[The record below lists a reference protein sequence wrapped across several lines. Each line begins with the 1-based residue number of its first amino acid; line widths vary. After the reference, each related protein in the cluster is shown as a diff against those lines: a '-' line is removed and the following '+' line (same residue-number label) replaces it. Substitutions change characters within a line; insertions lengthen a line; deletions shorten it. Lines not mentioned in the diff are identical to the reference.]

1 MDALSA
7 LCIAL
12 RINIMKR
19 FSNLLLFAMSL
30 SFGLA
35 ANHANA
41 LTVYT
46 AGPGSLGKKL
56 AQGFEKKTGIKV
68 DLFQATT
75 GKVMARLEAEADNP
89 HADVLISASWDT
101 ARDLDKRGW
110 LLNYESPNAV
120 HVPAA
125 FKAPSYVAQGISAL
139 CIVWNTRTGLPEPH
153 DWRDLAAP
161 AYRNQVTMPD
171 PALSGAT
178 LDLLLGLQ
186 TRLGKQADALFDNL
200 HRNGMVVLGP
210 NAQAL
215 NPVLQGAKAAVFGA
229 VDYVAYGALTSG
241 ESIKVIFPS
250 SGTVVA
256 PRPMMILKTSHVQ
269 NEARAF
275 IDYVLSPQGQKI
287 VADAWLMPAR
297 DDIASDRPLLKDMK
311 LLPQEGTTATVMHAD
326 VLKRFSA
333 LFGQH

>member
-1 MDALSA
+1 
-7 LCIAL
+7 
-12 RINIMKR
+12 MKR
-19 FSNLLLFAMSL
+19 FSISLIFTMSL

-35 ANHANA
+35 TEQAKA

-56 AQGFEKKTGIKV
+56 AQGFEKKSGIKV

-101 ARDLDKRGW
+101 ARDLEKRGW
-110 LLNYESPNAV
+110 LLPYESPNAA

-125 FKAPSYVAQGISAL
+125 FKTPSYVAQGISAL
-139 CIVWNTRTGLPEPH
+139 CIAWNTRTGVPEPH

-161 AYRNQVTMPD
+161 AFRNRVTMPD

-186 TRLGKQADALFDNL
+186 MRLGKRADDLFEDL

-215 NPVLQGAKAAVFGA
+215 NPVLQGAKSAVFGA
-229 VDYVAYGALTSG
+229 VDYVAYGALANG
-241 ESIKVIFPS
+241 ESIKIIFPS
-250 SGTVVA
+250 GGTVVA
-256 PRPMMILKTSHVQ
+256 PRPMMILKTSRAQ

-287 VADAWLMPAR
+287 VADAWLIPAR
-297 DDIASDRPLLKDMK
+297 DDIVSDRPLLKDLK
-311 LLPQEGTTATVMHAD
+311 LLPQEGNTATVMHAE
-326 VLKRFSA
+326 VLSRFSK
-333 LFGQH
+333 LFGLR